1 MRNVMLKSLIFVLAA
16 ALFSSCFQAHSDD
29 SLRLVPTTN
38 NPHIIQDSS
47 KTANA
52 PPGIGY

>member
-1 MRNVMLKSLIFVLAA
+1 MLKSLIFVLAA